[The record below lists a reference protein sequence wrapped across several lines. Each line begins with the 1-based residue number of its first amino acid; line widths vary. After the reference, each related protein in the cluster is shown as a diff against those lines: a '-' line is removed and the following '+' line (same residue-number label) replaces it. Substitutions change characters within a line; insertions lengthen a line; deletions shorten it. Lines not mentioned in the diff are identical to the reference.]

1 MSNDDVIIILSV
13 INMNSHLPVNTTV
26 SISSNLLSWSTH
38 ASVETRMTVSPGMI
52 LVEKKQ
58 CFTLESLEAHTCVL
72 QSSCFVQNSPS
83 FAASVDLEK
92 KTLKAIKISID
103 LIVFEGQAT
112 DKKL

>member
-1 MSNDDVIIILSV
+1 M
-13 INMNSHLPVNTTV
+13 
-26 SISSNLLSWSTH
+26 
-38 ASVETRMTVSPGMI
+38 
-52 LVEKKQ
+52 
-58 CFTLESLEAHTCVL
+58 LEAHTCVL